1 VKTSIDWIKQALLDY
16 AKTLPPSA
24 QQPVLACAD
33 FHVRAV
39 ETDLTDL
46 AGLRAKFQT
55 LTEQMER
62 VGAPAECEG

>member
-1 VKTSIDWIKQALLDY
+1 MKTSIDWIKQALLDY

-33 FHVRAV
+33 FHARAV
-39 ETDLTDL
+39 EKDLSELSD
-46 AGLRAKFQT
+46 LRAKFQA

-62 VGAPAECEG
+62 VGAPAELEG

>member
-1 VKTSIDWIKQALLDY
+1 MKSSIDWIKQALLDY

-39 ETDLTDL
+39 EKDQADL
-46 AGLRAKFQT
+46 AELRAKFQT

-62 VGAPAECEG
+62 VGASAELAG